1 MLFHFIVVILWS
13 HTKHDNKLIAMQAT
27 LSYACGISDIPL
39 KGETIG
45 QNLRQIAA
53 KFPERTALIS
63 EYQQYRANY
72 SEFLEQ
78 VEQVA
83 KALMAHGIRRGDR
96 VGIWSPNRYEW
107 VLVQYATALMGAI
120 MVNINPG
127 YKLSGLRYA
136 LEQSRIDL
144 LIASSHFRKTD
155 YIKMLD
161 ELRPDCLY
169 PKQTVIIDRDWA
181 TFLSSASQVS
191 DARLAEREASLQFDD
206 PVNIQ
211 YTSGTTGYPKGAT
224 LSHHNILNNGFF
236 IGERLKYTEKDI
248 VCLPVPFYHCFG
260 MVLGNMA
267 IVTHGAC
274 IVIPG
279 EFFDPE
285 QVLQT
290 VENERCT
297 SLYGVPTMFIA
308 ELDLPDFAKYNLKSL
323 RTGIMAGAPCPIDT
337 MRKVQSLMN
346 MTEICVCY
354 GMTETS
360 PVSTESCTDDP
371 LELRVTTVGTVHP
384 HVEIKI
390 IDPESGA
397 IVPRGTAGE
406 LCTRGYSVM
415 LGYWDNPEDTKAIID
430 ETRWLH
436 SGDIA
441 VMDENGYVSI
451 VGRIKDLII
460 RGGENISPK
469 EIEDFLIVHE
479 GVSDV
484 QVIGVYSEKYG
495 EEVMAW
501 IKPRPGYN
509 VSAESLHTYCKGR
522 IATFKIPRYWKFVDA
537 FPMTVT
543 GKIRKIEMREI
554 SEKELGLDL
563 LRPIRET
570 LFTLFLFYGS
580 LYTWKRNGP
589 YQYLSDSQQ
598 PSEAAH
604 RPRYTNT
611 TEQSSGQSLN
621 YFYISTYN
629 RHSNC
634 FRKQDL

>member
-1 MLFHFIVVILWS
+1 MLFHFIVVILWL

-236 IGERLKYTEKDI
+236 IGERLKYTDKDI
-248 VCLPVPFYHCFG
+248 GCLPVPFYHCFG

-563 LRPIRET
+563 LRP
-570 LFTLFLFYGS
+570 
-580 LYTWKRNGP
+580 KR
-589 YQYLSDSQQ
+589 
-598 PSEAAH
+598 
-604 RPRYTNT
+604 
-611 TEQSSGQSLN
+611 
-621 YFYISTYN
+621 
-629 RHSNC
+629 
-634 FRKQDL
+634 